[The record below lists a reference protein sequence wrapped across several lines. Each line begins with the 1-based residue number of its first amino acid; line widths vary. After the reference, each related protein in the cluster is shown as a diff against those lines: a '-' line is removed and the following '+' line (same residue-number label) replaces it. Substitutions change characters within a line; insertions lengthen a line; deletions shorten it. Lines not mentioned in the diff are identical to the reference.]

1 MTAIWS
7 VRVLKFHSAEA
18 GTYATSMRSSH
29 AGCSSTKRAC
39 ILSKRSKVSPSTSE
53 STTASRSMSLLS
65 LSKSPVT
72 RAVHIQADQRIVRV
86 PLNLVGQATQQRFDL
101 VILCNRHGPS
111 VVDSPPLLL
120 YPLPEVIA
128 RREDRL
134 FAGPPPPTRLSCS
147 NSLSQ

>member
-1 MTAIWS
+1 MRKLLRRLRYLFRQDWHVRHLDAILPHGMVFDKSCVHPVQTVES
-7 VRVLKFHSAEA
+7 VTVDIGVDDREQVD
-18 GTYATSMRSSH
+18 
-29 AGCSSTKRAC
+29 
-39 ILSKRSKVSPSTSE
+39 V
-53 STTASRSMSLLS
+53 ASVFVEV
-65 LSKSPVT
+65 PGNE

-101 VILCNRHGPS
+101 GILCNRHGPS

-120 YPLPEVIA
+120 YPLPEVVA
-128 RREDRL
+128 RQEDRL